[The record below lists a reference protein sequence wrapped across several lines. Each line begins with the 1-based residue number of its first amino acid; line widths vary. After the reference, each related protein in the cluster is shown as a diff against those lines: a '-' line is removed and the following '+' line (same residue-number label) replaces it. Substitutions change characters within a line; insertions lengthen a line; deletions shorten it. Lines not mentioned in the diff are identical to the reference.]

1 MADVRCAAA
10 GEAHTLVVTD
20 GGRLAAWGRGG
31 FGRLGTGVSE
41 DAALPRLVALR
52 SPAPERRPPAVSPP
66 PPGLEAAAEEEEC
79 VVAAA
84 AGAYHGL
91 ALTGKQ
97 PPHEHQWLHS
107 FYGQLGGGEQ
117 DSPYSIPNPVQ
128 FIEAGQDAHIAAVA
142 AGAID
147 ADGGLW
153 LWGRCPAPVQPPPL
167 GSLHCQREAEN
178 AAEDSSRAGSGEQIA
193 TACDNQEALS
203 SCTDASRQLVDGV
216 ERTLIVEVLQT
227 INIPKRL
234 WLPLSTTILAVAC
247 GSEHVLATMTVLPSR
262 AVPADFSL
270 TDGKH
275 GAMPVELYAWGSN
288 QHGQLGLGDTA
299 NQSTPQRVLELCMPA
314 FGQVV
319 TFACGAFHSVVVTG
333 PAKSSAD
340 TLLAGPSTPDA
351 AAPQPAGGSRGSVC
365 WTFGLGSDGQLGLGT
380 SASQAQ
386 PRQVQGLPRE
396 EPIAAVACGL
406 FHSCVVVGGG
416 AVFAWGMAGGLGLC
430 PDLGPPGADAGPA
443 FVPVR
448 VPLPYEWGPVQSIT
462 CGAAHTVAVCD
473 EGRTLLAWGRN
484 QSGELGNGT
493 CLDSYLPQRVAW
505 PQPQGAS
512 CLNFSEAVRNKVNPE
527 SAPAAQAADAG
538 RLEKAVA
545 ALTRELEEL
554 SSHLSMQQRQL
565 ATMQAALFGKPVDG
579 GPALLE
585 DWARSLRA
593 ASVVDLAKLQ
603 AFYQNM
609 ARQVDDEI
617 LDRKVRGLCQRHL
630 ADRLPLATTSALP
643 PELLPTISPSRAS
656 PSATPL
662 GTTGSALDRSPASFQ
677 QSGFPPNTPMNPMLG
692 RTGPGFIK
700 ISRCPFSPSMV
711 VGQGWARARPGANAA
726 FRPAW
731 CAPCGGPS
739 KAAQAL
745 SLNEDLASTCAEQV
759 TTFGCNDWV
768 GWVEQEGKSPSS
780 PIFKARL
787 QALHH
792 IHNIGQGDGERCGLS
807 AVAIEQKVVKLAD
820 CGKEV
825 EDAIVVAT
833 RSELQDSSGG
843 REVEHVG
850 QRGAVDAQEE
860 PRPPKQTPRML
871 HRSSE
876 ANLDAMG
883 RDNLG

>member
-1 MADVRCAAA
+1 MTRSGERVWHTSPVMAAD
-10 GEAHTLVVTD
+10 E
-20 GGRLAAWGRGG
+20 GRLAAWGRGG
-31 FGRLGTGVSE
+31 FGRLGTGVLE
-41 DAALPRLVALR
+41 DAALPLQVGLR
-52 SPAPERRPPAVSPP
+52 SSVPDSRPPAVSPLP
-66 PPGLEAAAEEEEC
+66 LGLEAAEEEC

-97 PPHEHQWLHS
+97 PPYEHQRLHS
-107 FYGQLGGGEQ
+107 LCQPTALVLCNYRCRADGQLGRGEQ
-117 DSPYSIPNPVQ
+117 DSPYSIPKPVQ
-128 FIEAGQDAHIAAVA
+128 FTEAGQDVHIAAVA
-142 AGAID
+142 AGGMMSAAID

-153 LWGRCPAPVQPPPL
+153 LWGRCPAPVHAPPL
-167 GSLHCQREAEN
+167 GSLHCQRTGVEAES
-178 AAEDSSRAGSGEQIA
+178 AAEDSSRAGTREQTA
-193 TACDNQEALS
+193 TSCDNQEALLS
-203 SCTDASRQLVDGV
+203 RTDASRQLVDGV
-216 ERTLIVEVLQT
+216 EKTLIVKELQILT
-227 INIPKRL
+227 VPKRL
-234 WLPLSTTILAVAC
+234 WLPLSTTVLAVAC
-247 GSEHVLATMTVLPSR
+247 GSEHVLATIAVLRSC
-262 AVPADFSL
+262 AVPADLSL

-275 GAMPVELYAWGSN
+275 GAMPAELYAWGSN

-299 NQSTPQRVLELCMPA
+299 FRSIPHCVLELCTPA
-314 FGQVV
+314 VGQVV

-351 AAPQPAGGSRGSVC
+351 SAAQPAGSSLGSVC

-386 PRQVQGLPRE
+386 PTQVQGLPRE
-396 EPIAAVACGL
+396 ESIAAVACGL

-443 FVPVR
+443 FVPIR
-448 VPLPYEWGPVQSIT
+448 VPLPYDCGPVQSIT

-493 CLDSYLPQRVAW
+493 CVDSYLPQRVAW
-505 PQPQGAS
+505 PPPPGAS
-512 CLNFSEAVRNKVNPE
+512 CLNFSEAVQNEVTPE
-527 SAPAAQAADAG
+527 SAPTAQAADAG
-538 RLEKAVA
+538 RLEKTVA

-565 ATMQAALFGKPVDG
+565 ATMQAALFSKLVDG

-617 LDRKVRGLCQRHL
+617 LDRKVRVLCQRHL
-630 ADRLPLATTSALP
+630 ADHLPRATTSALT
-643 PELLPTISPSRAS
+643 PEPLPTFFA
-656 PSATPL
+656 
-662 GTTGSALDRSPASFQ
+662 
-677 QSGFPPNTPMNPMLG
+677 
-692 RTGPGFIK
+692 
-700 ISRCPFSPSMV
+700 ISRCLFSPPIV
-711 VGQGWARARPGANAA
+711 LGQGKASLWRAKQSSASS
-726 FRPAW
+726 F
-731 CAPCGGPS
+731 APDE
-739 KAAQAL
+739 
-745 SLNEDLASTCAEQV
+745 NLASTCTEEV
-759 TTFGCNDWV
+759 PTFDCIDWV
-768 GWVEQEGKSPSS
+768 DRIEQGGKRPSS

-792 IHNIGQGDGERCGLS
+792 IHNFRQADGERCGLI
-807 AVAIEQKVVKLAD
+807 AITVEQKVVKLAD
-820 CGKEV
+820 CGKEA
-825 EDAIVVAT
+825 EDAVVVPT

-871 HRSSE
+871 HRPAEPAKRLKHSMTDLE
-876 ANLDAMG
+876 GTERTKPNLITTYRRSGLSLYAG
-883 RDNLG
+883 QEL

>member
-52 SPAPERRPPAVSPP
+52 SPAPESRPPDGWKLQRKRRSASSLRPQARTMASLSQASSHP
-66 PPGLEAAAEEEEC
+66 
-79 VVAAA
+79 
-84 AGAYHGL
+84 
-91 ALTGKQ
+91 T
-97 PPHEHQWLHS
+97 EHQRMLS
-107 FYGQLGGGEQ
+107 FCQPTALSCAMTDGQLGRGEQ
-117 DSPYSIPNPVQ
+117 DSPYSIPNQVH
-128 FIEAGQDAHIAAVA
+128 FREAGQDVHIAAVA
-142 AGAID
+142 AGGMMSMAID

-153 LWGRCPAPVQPPPL
+153 LWGRCPAPVQASPL
-167 GSLHCQREAEN
+167 GSLLYPHTGVEAES
-178 AAEDSSRAGSGEQIA
+178 AADDSSRIGSGAQTA
-193 TACDNQEALS
+193 TPCDN
-203 SCTDASRQLVDGV
+203 QLVDGV
-216 ERTLIVEVLQT
+216 EKILIVEELQSIT
-227 INIPKRL
+227 IPKKL

-247 GSEHVLATMTVLPSR
+247 GTEHVLATMAVLPSR
-262 AVPADFSL
+262 AVPADLSL

-275 GAMPVELYAWGSN
+275 GAMPAELYAWGAN

-299 NQSTPQRVLELCMPA
+299 FRSTPQLVVELCTPA
-314 FGQVV
+314 AGQVV

-351 AAPQPAGGSRGSVC
+351 VAPLPAGCSRGSVC

-406 FHSCVVVGGG
+406 FHSCVVVGDG

-448 VPLPYEWGPVQSIT
+448 VPLPYD
-462 CGAAHTVAVCD
+462 CGRCRASPAVLRTLWLF
-473 EGRTLLAWGRN
+473 GRTLLAWGRN

-493 CLDSYLPQRVAW
+493 CVDSYLPQRVAW
-505 PQPQGAS
+505 PPPPGAS
-512 CLNFSEAVRNKVNPE
+512 CLNVSEAVQNEVTPK
-527 SAPAAQAADAG
+527 SAPTAQAADAG

-585 DWARSLRA
+585 DWARSLQI
-593 ASVVDLAKLQ
+593 ASVVDLTKLQ

-617 LDRKVRGLCQRHL
+617 LDRKVRVLCQRHL

-643 PELLPTISPSRAS
+643 PELLPIFF
-656 PSATPL
+656 
-662 GTTGSALDRSPASFQ
+662 AL
-677 QSGFPPNTPMNPMLG
+677 
-692 RTGPGFIK
+692 
-700 ISRCPFSPSMV
+700 SRCPFSPPIGL
-711 VGQGWARARPGANAA
+711 GQGKARFKLPLGQLGCLA
-726 FRPAW
+726 
-731 CAPCGGPS
+731 CGGPS

-745 SLNEDLASTCAEQV
+745 LADEDLASTCAEELP
-759 TTFGCNDWV
+759 TFDCNDWV
-768 GWVEQEGKSPSS
+768 DQIEQGGRRPSS

-792 IHNIGQGDGERCGLS
+792 IHNISQADGERCGLIAI
-807 AVAIEQKVVKLAD
+807 AVEQKVVKLAD

-825 EDAIVVAT
+825 EDAVVVAT
-833 RSELQDSSGG
+833 RSELQNSSGW

-876 ANLDAMG
+876 AYLDAVG
-883 RDNLG
+883 RNDLG